1 MAGRS
6 GADRIQRLG
15 AQPASVTPCQCRLS
29 VTRGRYFGSLSGS
42 FVDNA
47 FWQDWDPRFVG
58 ATPSYS
64 TLDGGFGVHSA
75 DDAMTVAV
83 RAKNLLN
90 TAVKEHVF
98 GDLITRT
105 VTGEVIFRF

>member
-1 MAGRS
+1 MPGRLIRS
-6 GADRIQRLG
+6 DRRQHLG
-15 AQPASVTPCQCRLS
+15 AQFAAVTSCQRRHGRH
-29 VTRGRYFGSLSGS
+29 TGRYLAACRPLRRRCLLAGLGP
-42 FVDNA
+42 D
-47 FWQDWDPRFVG
+47 VG
-58 ATPSYS
+58 ATPYS

-90 TAVKEHVF
+90 KAVQEHVF